1 MSSNLLI
8 SRLRWSVPVQRIAEP
23 SAVISRLFPF
33 LLALVAFVVTLAIEN
48 WPGPDPAH
56 PVRSSAVRIP
66 TTGVPAHDPPAAGR
80 SFVGR
85 LVDSAAPKQP
95 PPSTGPGDPRSAQAG
110 VQPAQ
115 SDEEPAPPDPAQ
127 EPVPV
132 LIQLERPTAQSAET
146 VATFQNQGSKHLKF
160 TISTIDSTGA
170 IHSTIE
176 MSAPPHRW
184 ESLNE
189 RGLLILP
196 GDQIVVRSPPYQD
209 YTVSTN

>member
-1 MSSNLLI
+1 MSSNFLI
-8 SRLRWSVPVQRIAEP
+8 GRLRWSVPVQRIDEP

-48 WPGPDPAH
+48 WPRPDPAH
-56 PVRSSAVRIP
+56 PSRRSAIGIA
-66 TTGVPAHDPPAAGR
+66 TNGLPAHEPPAGGS
-80 SFVGR
+80 SFVGGP
-85 LVDSAAPKQP
+85 VDPAAPKQP
-95 PPSTGPGDPRSAQAG
+95 PTGSGLGDSRSAQAG

>member
-1 MSSNLLI
+1 M
-8 SRLRWSVPVQRIAEP
+8 QRIAEP

-48 WPGPDPAH
+48 WPGPDPAQ
-56 PVRSSAVRIP
+56 PVRSSAAPIP
-66 TTGVPAHDPPAAGR
+66 TTGLPAHDPPAAGT

-95 PPSTGPGDPRSAQAG
+95 PPSSGPGDSRSAQSVA
-110 VQPAQ
+110 QPAQ
-115 SDEEPAPPDPAQ
+115 SDDEPAPPDPAQ

-146 VATFQNQGSKHLKF
+146 IATFQNQGSKHLKF

-170 IHSTIE
+170 IHSSIE

-196 GDQIVVRSPPYQD
+196 GDEIVVRSPPYQD
-209 YTVSTN
+209 YTVSTK